1 MQSFTERMT
10 KARPA
15 EALLPESLTE
25 RSSKSPLRR
34 RRASTEA
41 ELITTLDEE
50 TPDETYEEPLLKLMN
65 NSASAKY
72 ESGPVGMGSGQSWP
86 SRRMVLG
93 ARAVAIGLGGGA
105 ISALYKLVLDWGL
118 EMTWKR
124 LGPITVDALGLQS
137 CPWLYIPLACT
148 VFGTCTGILLTVL
161 GAPTANLPGVV
172 LEVNRDG
179 RLSNDVGQMVPISM
193 MSIVAAGSL
202 GPEAPLVSIGGGL
215 ASQYA
220 SWCELNEAETLIVTM
235 CGMGAGLAAFF
246 GDPVGGALFG
256 CEVLHR
262 SGLEYYEAV
271 IPTVTAGLASNL
283 AFRTLL
289 GIEATPIVWTFPAE
303 GAINNNLLLLD
314 EEPKL
319 SGFAR
324 FVSLVSVY
332 APGITYGV
340 VGAAVAICW
349 MRCLNHLKH
358 IAEPWSQHHVLKGL
372 VGGLLLGLIGMV
384 APPVLFWGEAEAQ
397 RLVDP
402 EQELPHV
409 WPQIGVSGH
418 PIAHYGAAG
427 LFGVA
432 FLKLLSICITIL
444 AGYRGG
450 FIFPLMN
457 AGIGIGVGV
466 SMVAPAGSVSL
477 SAAALS
483 FAAALNTAVT
493 RSVLSTPLVLTSLT
507 VRVDLFP
514 TILAASIISLHLT
527 SHVAVITCAAPRREL
542 EAGISPPGKF

>member
-1 MQSFTERMT
+1 M
-10 KARPA
+10 
-15 EALLPESLTE
+15 
-25 RSSKSPLRR
+25 
-34 RRASTEA
+34 
-41 ELITTLDEE
+41 
-50 TPDETYEEPLLKLMN
+50 
-65 NSASAKY
+65 
-72 ESGPVGMGSGQSWP
+72 
-86 SRRMVLG
+86 
-93 ARAVAIGLGGGA
+93 
-105 ISALYKLVLDWGL
+105 
-118 EMTWKR
+118 
-124 LGPITVDALGLQS
+124 
-137 CPWLYIPLACT
+137 
-148 VFGTCTGILLTVL
+148 L

-457 AGIGIGVGV
+457 AGSKAASARASAAPRPLRMASPCSQQIPCFLTACAASTLAAAVGIGVGV

-507 VRVDLFP
+507 GRVDLFP